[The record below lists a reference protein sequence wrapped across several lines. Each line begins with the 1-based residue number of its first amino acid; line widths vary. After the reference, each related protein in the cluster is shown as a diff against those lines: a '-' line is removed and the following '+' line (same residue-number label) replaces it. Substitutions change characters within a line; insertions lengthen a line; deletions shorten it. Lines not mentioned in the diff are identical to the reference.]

1 MLNKNQGIHFYI
13 NISNM
18 NEIIIDEEE
27 TQHSVT
33 HSLHALDTYFTSI
46 ERFGKK
52 NYPNSFVVEKITGSR
67 LHLILMGTIEENL
80 DALFKICSFAYML
93 NVLLNNH
100 MPKYKTLKNLEI
112 QFGASHGNFYEYDF
126 EVDDYSEY
134 TSIGY
139 VANYSAKLQSLS
151 LDSHISISYDMY
163 ENLSDEYKKHFKL
176 ISNQSIKKYDQTSY
190 GTADMIRFICNYDFD
205 KEFIEVRKY
214 DNNLNL
220 GEIAFSEARQL
231 IDFNY
236 ISKSNCKKIDGI
248 PLFADIR
255 GFTKQFE
262 KDDSNLKEMSLKTK
276 NVLSTMYYDIKKCN
290 GIHIQFQGDREVALF
305 HNYPNH
311 DCILDAITAAM
322 RIVDDVKDY
331 NVTVGVGASLG
342 TVFASKIGARNE
354 RDNIL
359 LGTVVTQ
366 ADKFEEEKAGEN
378 QIVINEEIYQN
389 LKSNHF
395 IWSKQFEKVAE
406 DCYRTTIG
414 YRKMQDIISSDYYL
428 KGTKSNSYNGAWRR

>member
-1 MLNKNQGIHFYI
+1 
-13 NISNM
+13 
-18 NEIIIDEEE
+18 
-27 TQHSVT
+27 
-33 HSLHALDTYFTSI
+33 
-46 ERFGKK
+46 
-52 NYPNSFVVEKITGSR
+52 
-67 LHLILMGTIEENL
+67 
-80 DALFKICSFAYML
+80 
-93 NVLLNNH
+93 
-100 MPKYKTLKNLEI
+100 
-112 QFGASHGNFYEYDF
+112 
-126 EVDDYSEY
+126 
-134 TSIGY
+134 
-139 VANYSAKLQSLS
+139 
-151 LDSHISISYDMY
+151 
-163 ENLSDEYKKHFKL
+163 
-176 ISNQSIKKYDQTSY
+176 
-190 GTADMIRFICNYDFD
+190 MIRFICNYDFD

-311 DCILDAITAAM
+311 DCILDAITVAM

-378 QIVINEEIYQN
+378 QIVINEGIYQN

-395 IWSKQFEKVAE
+395 IWSKQFEKVTD

-414 YRKMQDIISSDYYL
+414 YRKMQDIILSNYYS
-428 KGTKSNSYNGAWRR
+428 KGAKSNAYNGAWRR